1 MLLLIE
7 AAHDFRTAGITDS
20 TFFPAA
26 PKECFQTRAVL
37 SLVPSGTGMPAPPA
51 SASTPLS
58 LQDPASA
65 AHSGSIEDEGPKLD
79 QPKRC
84 LAVHHGEDLA

>member
-1 MLLLIE
+1 MLPLIE

-65 AHSGSIEDEGPKLD
+65 AHSGSIE
-79 QPKRC
+79 
-84 LAVHHGEDLA
+84 A